1 MNILLAVCLLFAPQA
16 SGSRVELDIAYIE
29 NGSEKQKLDLFLPDG
44 KDFPT
49 IVFVHGGAWVNG
61 DRKMPPYAAIG
72 RVFQQSGIACAVI
85 SYRLSPGVQH
95 PAHAEDGAA
104 AFAWTKKNIGERGGD
119 ESRVFLAGHSAGGH
133 IVALIAS
140 DGTYLAKHKLN
151 LSDVAGCVP
160 MGAVLDVRGLGS
172 LSSGGTIFKEGPES
186 LESASPIAH
195 LRKEMPRMLLM
206 VAERDM
212 PILITQAKRY
222 ADKAKEIEAPVTFFE
237 MPDRDHITTIAK
249 LMTGDDVAVKK
260 VVEFVS
266 K

>member
-1 MNILLAVCLLFAPQA
+1 MNVLLAVCLLLAPQA
-16 SGSRVELDIAYIE
+16 TESRVELDIAYIE
-29 NGSEKQKLDLFLPDG
+29 GGSEKQKLDLYLPDG
-44 KDFPT
+44 SNFPT

-95 PAHAEDGAA
+95 PAHTEDGAA
-104 AFAWTKKNIGERGGD
+104 AFAWTLKNIAKRGGN
-119 ESRVFLAGHSAGGH
+119 ESKVFLAGHSAGGH

-140 DGTYLAKHKLN
+140 DETYLAKHQIK
-151 LSDVAGCVP
+151 LSDIAGCVP
-160 MGAVLDVRGLGS
+160 MGAVLDVRGLGA
-172 LSSGGTIFKEGPES
+172 LSSGGTIFKVGTES
-186 LESASPIAH
+186 LTSASPLTH
-195 LRKEMPRMLLM
+195 LRKEMPRTLLM

-222 ADKAKEIEAPVTFFE
+222 AEKAKEIEAPVTFFE
-237 MPDRDHITTIAK
+237 MPDRDHITTITK
-249 LMTGDDVAVKK
+249 LMTKDDVVVKK
-260 VVEFVS
+260 IVEFVS